1 MTARLCDP
9 DRFFHCGIFIFLR
22 IQVIHRSKQERN
34 IIGVILQHIQVK
46 RIAEICFDVLA
57 VIKLA
62 FKNVKIM
69 LYQFHCSNIIAFFGE
84 CDAVSACSGA
94 DLRNSAIIAQ
104 QRIYISARGEIF
116 NFAETVVCKAAVLV
130 VFVVIVF

>member
-1 MTARLCDP
+1 MNYCRFIHTISNQDITARLCDP
-9 DRFFHCGIFIFLR
+9 DRFFQCGDFILIG
-22 IQVIHRSKQERN
+22 IQMMHRSKQERN

-57 VIKLA
+57 AIKLA

-84 CDAVSACSGA
+84 CDAVSACARA
-94 DLRNSAIIAQ
+94 DLRYFAISGQ
-104 QRIYISARGEIF
+104 QRI
-116 NFAETVVCKAAVLV
+116 
-130 VFVVIVF
+130 